1 MSYTGWLK
9 NLQQLFFMSRAGK
22 RMAGKN
28 RPYKRLV
35 ILSDIHYPS
44 KSVVDETACLNK
56 MHNKKKALEDINH
69 WHDVDLAVF
78 TGDMVQRD
86 GSLSEYERVRSL
98 LRGLKARKAFLAGNH
113 ELFYSTDTKGRLI
126 SGGFLERIFHFKRYT
141 RFFGPLYHCR
151 RVGGYLLV
159 FLSPDTM
166 NSEAAVELSQQQ
178 LTWLDQTLSANSQY
192 PTIIFCHAPLSGT
205 ALPAADGSARPVRRN
220 AVQPADA
227 LERIL
232 LSHRQV
238 RLWGSGHTHTRP
250 CDGDFMTDANYY
262 HGHILNVYN
271 ADWDNGPDIYTNS
284 LYLFEDKIV
293 IRTYS
298 HRQHAWLPQ
307 FDRVIPA
314 AAVLSQAA

>member
-22 RMAGKN
+22 RMAGKH

-192 PTIIFCHAPLSGT
+192 PTIIFCHALFPGRLCR
-205 ALPAADGSARPVRRN
+205 LLMDRPARYAVMPYSRQMRWNGSCCLTGRY
-220 AVQPADA
+220 
-227 LERIL
+227 
-232 LSHRQV
+232 
-238 RLWGSGHTHTRP
+238 GSGCPAIPTR
-250 CDGDFMTDANYY
+250 
-262 HGHILNVYN
+262 
-271 ADWDNGPDIYTNS
+271 GPVMGIS
-284 LYLFEDKIV
+284 
-293 IRTYS
+293 
-298 HRQHAWLPQ
+298 
-307 FDRVIPA
+307 
-314 AAVLSQAA
+314 

>member
-1 MSYTGWLK
+1 MDGLAAGRMRMSYTGWLK
-9 NLQQLFFMSRAGK
+9 QLQQLFFMPRGGK
-22 RMAGKN
+22 GMAERH

-44 KSVVDETACLNK
+44 KLVLDEGAYLHK
-56 MHNKKKALEDINH
+56 IHSKKNALEDINR

-98 LRGLKARKAFLAGNH
+98 LRGLKARKAFVAGNH

-126 SGGFLERIFHFKRYT
+126 PGGFLERIFHFKRYT

-151 RVGGYLLV
+151 RMGGYLLV

-178 LTWLDQTLSANSQY
+178 LAWLDQTLSATSQY

-232 LSHRQV
+232 LAHPQV
-238 RLWGSGHTHTRP
+238 RLWVSGHTHTRP
-250 CDGDFMTDANYY
+250 KDGDFMTDANYY
-262 HGHILNVYN
+262 HGRILNFFFFN
-271 ADWDNGPDIYTNS
+271 DTATTEIYTNS

-293 IRTYS
+293 IRTYG
-298 HRQHAWLPQ
+298 HR
-307 FDRVIPA
+307 
-314 AAVLSQAA
+314 